1 MSKYNRGIVVK
12 VGVTGGTAITLET
25 LNYQPSWE
33 TITETFEKQDFSTYS
48 IYKGARFSATVTT
61 GLLNKTNA
69 DTLRAALL
77 KHQFEFTC
85 PEFPN
90 GTDVILTSLS
100 YPTAADLE
108 PSSIYA
114 GQEWYQITFAVQAV
128 SLMYG
133 DGV

>member
-1 MSKYNRGIVVK
+1 MSKYNRGIVVT
-12 VGVTGGTAITLET
+12 VEVESGTDIVLET
-25 LNYQPSWE
+25 ISYQPSWE
-33 TITETFEKQDFSTYS
+33 TVTESFEKQDFSTYS

-61 GLLNKTNA
+61 GLLNKTDA
-69 DTLRAALL
+69 DILRAALL
-77 KHQFEFTC
+77 KHQFEFAC
-85 PEFPN
+85 PEFPS

-114 GQEWYQITFAVQAV
+114 GQEWYQITFSVQAV